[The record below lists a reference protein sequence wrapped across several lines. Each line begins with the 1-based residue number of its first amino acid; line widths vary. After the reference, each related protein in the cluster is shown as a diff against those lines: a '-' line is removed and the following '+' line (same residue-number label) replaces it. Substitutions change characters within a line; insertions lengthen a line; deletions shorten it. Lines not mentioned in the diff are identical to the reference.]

1 MNYNGTLLKMKTDLQ
16 DPVIYNLP
24 IGDDLVLMNDLIG
37 KYIVFDWKKEIYC
50 ISCGRKTNKSFAQG
64 HCYPCF
70 INSPETSE
78 CILRPELCE
87 AHNGVARDIEWA
99 EKHCLKDHYVYLAI
113 SSGVKVGVTRS
124 TQIPTRW
131 IDQGAWKAIKL
142 AKTPNRY
149 IAGLIEVKL
158 KEYISD
164 RTHWQKMLKNIL
176 IEGVNLLEKK
186 EEMIRYLSKNLAQYI
201 SPNDKIIEINYP
213 VNEYPEKVKSIGF
226 DKVNE
231 ISGRLWG
238 IKGQYLMF
246 DDGTVLNIRK
256 HTGYLI
262 NFEI

>member
-1 MNYNGTLLKMKTDLQ
+1 MKTDLQ
-16 DPVIYNLP
+16 DPIIYNLP

-50 ISCGRKTNKSFAQG
+50 ISCGKKTNKSFAQG

-87 AHNGVARDIEWA
+87 AHNGIARDIEWA
-99 EKHCLKDHYVYLAI
+99 KKHCLKDHYVYLAI

-176 IEGVNLLEKK
+176 IEGENLLEKK
-186 EEMIRYLSKNLAQYI
+186 EEMIKYLSEDLTQYKSI
-201 SPNDKIIEINYP
+201 NDKIIEINYP
-213 VNEYPEKVKSIGF
+213 VNEYPEKVKSVGF
-226 DKVNE
+226 DKFNE

>member
-1 MNYNGTLLKMKTDLQ
+1 MNYNGTLSKMKTDLQ
-16 DPVIYNLP
+16 DPIIYNLP

-50 ISCGRKTNKSFAQG
+50 ISCGKKTNKSFAQG

-87 AHNGVARDIEWA
+87 AHNGIARDIEWA

-113 SSGVKVGVTRS
+113 SSGIKVGVTRS

-176 IEGVNLLEKK
+176 IEGENLLEKK
-186 EEMIRYLSKNLAQYI
+186 EEMIKYLSKDLAQYK
-201 SPNDKIIEINYP
+201 STNDKIIEINYP

-226 DKVNE
+226 DKFNE

>member
-1 MNYNGTLLKMKTDLQ
+1 MNYNGTLSKMKTDLQ
-16 DPVIYNLP
+16 DPIIYNLP

-149 IAGLIEVKL
+149 LAGLIEVKL

-176 IEGVNLLEKK
+176 IEGANLLEKK
-186 EEMIRYLSKNLAQYI
+186 EEMIKYLPEDLTQYK
-201 SPNDKIIEINYP
+201 STNDKIIEINYP
-213 VNEYPEKVKSIGF
+213 VNEYPEKVKSVGF
-226 DKVNE
+226 DKFNE

-256 HTGYLI
+256 HAGYLI

>member
-1 MNYNGTLLKMKTDLQ
+1 MNYSGTLLKMKTDLQ
-16 DPVIYNLP
+16 NPVTYNLP

-37 KYIVFDWKKEIYC
+37 KYLVFDWQKEIYC

-87 AHNGVARDIEWA
+87 AQNGIARDIEWA
-99 EKHCLKDHYVYLAI
+99 EKHCLRDHYVYLAI

-124 TQIPTRW
+124 SQIPTRW
-131 IDQGAWKAIKL
+131 MDQGAWKAIKL

-149 IAGLIEVKL
+149 LAGLIEVRL
-158 KEYISD
+158 KEYVSD
-164 RTHWQKMLKNIL
+164 RTHWQKMLKNKL
-176 IEGVNLLEKK
+176 IEGVNLLDKK
-186 EEMIRYLSKNLAQYI
+186 DEMINYLSEDLKKYKT
-201 SPNDKIIEINYP
+201 SNDEIIEINYP

-226 DKVNE
+226 DKIKE
-231 ISGRLWG
+231 IAGRLWG
-238 IKGQYLMF
+238 IKGQYLIF
-246 DDGTVLNIRK
+246 DDGAVLNIRK